1 MPAQQAQASLAAF
14 VVGQQVG
21 ETEHGGPIARIATG
35 AALILGAA
43 IAVYVLLL
51 GDDGYTVKARFR
63 AVSVLVPGN
72 VVKIAGDR
80 AGTITDINLTR
91 DGVAEVTFDLDR
103 RFAPLRSG
111 TRATIRAQSL
121 SGSASRYI
129 DLRIP
134 PAGGEPL
141 RDGAVIDEASTSTD
155 VDLDQFFSLFDDRT
169 KKGLQNMVRGSAL
182 QYGGRGAEANAG
194 WEYLNPSLLAAQRLF
209 REVNHDTPVLQDFLV
224 SSSRLVGDI
233 ADRRDSLAGLID
245 RLATMTGAIARQ
257 ERPLSDA
264 IAQLPSFMRRANTT
278 FVNLRATLDDLD
290 GLVNDSKP
298 VAPRL
303 RAVLAELRPF
313 AREATPTVRSL
324 ADLVR
329 RPGARNDLY
338 ELATSVPPL
347 RDIAIG
353 PVRRN
358 GKERPGA
365 FPTAAESLEGQTPH
379 FAFFR
384 PYAVDFTGWLD
395 DFSHSGIH
403 DANGSASR
411 VATSVNAFATVD
423 GTLKLIPPALRQ
435 QVTAATTV
443 QGQNNRCPGATE
455 HRYEDG
461 SNPWKPAPGFN
472 CDPSQT
478 LPGD

>member
-1 MPAQQAQASLAAF
+1 MQEEEEQ
-14 VVGQQVG
+14 
-21 ETEHGGPIARIATG
+21 GGSIPRIAAG
-35 AALILGAA
+35 AALVLVALL
-43 IAVYVLLL
+43 AVYVLLL
-51 GDDGYTVKARFR
+51 RDDGYTVKARFR

-80 AGTITDINLTR
+80 AGTVTDIDLAP
-91 DGVAEVTFDLDR
+91 DGVAQVTLKLDR
-103 RFAPLRSG
+103 DFAPLRTG

-121 SGSASRYI
+121 SGSASRYV

-134 PAGGEPL
+134 AAGGKPL
-141 RDGAVIDEASTSTD
+141 PEGSVIDEASTSTD

-169 KKGLQNMVRGSAL
+169 KKGLQNMIRGSAL

-209 REVNHDTPVLQDFLV
+209 REVNRDTPVLQDFLV

-233 ADRRDSLAGLID
+233 ADRRDSLAGLVD
-245 RLATMTGAIARQ
+245 RLATMTGAIARR
-257 ERPLSDA
+257 ERPLSSA
-264 IAQLPSFMRRANTT
+264 IAQLPPFMRRANST

-290 GLVNDSKP
+290 GLVDDTKP

-303 RAVLAELRPF
+303 RAVLGELRPF
-313 AREATPTVRSL
+313 AREAVPTVRGL

-338 ELATSVPPL
+338 ELAGSVPPL
-347 RDIAIG
+347 RDIAVG

-365 FPTAAESLEGQTPH
+365 FPTAAKSLEGQTPTY
-379 FAFFR
+379 AFLR

-395 DFSHSGIH
+395 DFSHSGVH

-411 VATSVNAFATVD
+411 VATSVNAFASVD
-423 GTLKLIPPALRQ
+423 GVLKLIPQSLRPA
-435 QVTAATTV
+435 VTAATTV
-443 QGQNNRCPGATE
+443 KGQNNRCPGSTE
-455 HRYEDG
+455 HRYDDS

-472 CDPSQT
+472 CDPSQV

>member
-1 MPAQQAQASLAAF
+1 MTRTDDEETPGFST
-14 VVGQQVG
+14 VG
-21 ETEHGGPIARIATG
+21 RIAAA
-35 AALILGAA
+35 AALVLAVLVAA
-43 IAVYVLLL
+43 WVLLV
-51 GDDGYTVKARFR
+51 GDDAYTVKARFR

-80 AGTITDINLTR
+80 AGTITDIDLAD

-103 RFAPLRSG
+103 EFAPLRSG
-111 TRATIRAQSL
+111 TTAVIRAQSL

-129 DLRIP
+129 ELHIP

-141 RDGAVIDEASTSTD
+141 EEGAVIDEQRTSTD
-155 VDLDQFFSLFDDRT
+155 VDLDQFFSMFDDRT
-169 KKGLQNMVRGSAL
+169 KKGLQDFVRGQAL
-182 QYGGRGAEANAG
+182 QYGGKGEMANAG
-194 WEYLNPSLLAAQRLF
+194 WQYLNPSLVAAQRLF
-209 REVNHDTPVLQDFLV
+209 REVDHDTPVLEDFLV
-224 SSSRLVGDI
+224 SSSRLVTDI
-233 ADRRDSLAGLID
+233 ADRRDSLAGLVD
-245 RLATMTGAIARQ
+245 RLATMTGAIAR
-257 ERPLSDA
+257 EETSLSSA
-264 IAQLPSFMRRANTT
+264 IDQLPRFMRRANST

-303 RAVLAELRPF
+303 RRVLGELRPF
-313 AREATPTVRSL
+313 AQEAEPTVKTL

-329 RPGARNDLY
+329 RNGGDNDLF
-338 ELATSVPPL
+338 ELAKSVTPL
-347 RDIAIG
+347 RDIAVG
-353 PVRRN
+353 PVERN
-358 GKERPGA
+358 GKQRPGS
-365 FPTAAESLEGQTPH
+365 FPTAAESLKAQTPH

-411 VATSVNAFATVD
+411 VATSVNAFASVD
-423 GTLKLIPPALRQ
+423 GVLKLIPQELRGE
-435 QVTAATTV
+435 VTKATTV
-443 QGQNNRCPGATE
+443 NGQNNRCPGATE
-455 HRYEDG
+455 HKAADG
-461 SNPWKPAPGFN
+461 SNPWKPSPDFN